1 MTAVSDE
8 TGRDMKLTRAQ
19 FIMQMILAYARVY
32 PGTKAKQAMPAAAKI
47 YRDFTESEG
56 IEFGDE
62 RYAWDANAAAV
73 LVAEY
78 EDVALE
84 AALSAAPVE
93 TWKCAARK
101 QSLPEPADCG
111 WPTCGCDPHAD
122 KVIAALEEQGRAA
135 PVAQEPVASV
145 NNDRCKLDDD
155 PSDNRLENLRE
166 ATPTQNNYNRAI
178 QRNSRSGFKGVY
190 RRKDTG
196 KYQACIRV
204 DKTPLILGYFDT
216 PEEASRAYEAAAV
229 KYHGEFAR
237 LGCRSTPT
245 EI

>member
-1 MTAVSDE
+1 MLPSIEYLNEVFICDPEAGVLTWRVRARHHFKSDRSWR
-8 TGRDMKLTRAQ
+8 TWNSRFACKNAGSLDRGR
-19 FIMQMILAYARVY
+19 IMV
-32 PGTKAKQAMPAAAKI
+32 GVAK
-47 YRDFTESEG
+47 
-56 IEFGDE
+56 GD
-62 RYAWDANAAAV
+62 RPN
-73 LVAEY
+73 
-78 EDVALE
+78 LE
-84 AALSAAPVE
+84 AHRIIWAMAKGRWSDK
-93 TWKCAARK
+93 WI
-101 QSLPEPADCG
+101 D
-111 WPTCGCDPHAD
+111 HAN
-122 KVIAALEEQGRAA
+122 G
-135 PVAQEPVASV
+135 
-145 NNDRCKLDDD
+145 D

-196 KYQACIRV
+196 KYQACIRI